1 MPGRRRGRVRRVLL
15 DHNVPEG
22 VRGLLSGHD
31 VVLTREKGWSRLAN
45 GALLTAAERDGFE
58 VFVTGDRNIRFQQTL
73 TGRRLAL
80 VVLGANVWPAVRN
93 HGEEIA
99 RAVAQVRPGAYVEVP
114 IPLPPRPP
122 RRPKG
127 PSP

>member
-1 MPGRRRGRVRRVLL
+1 MRRVLL

-22 VRGLLSGHD
+22 VRGLLPGHD
-31 VVLTREKGWSRLAN
+31 VTTTREVGWSRLAN
-45 GALLTAAERDGFE
+45 GALLTAAERAGFE

-73 TGRRLAL
+73 AGRQLAL
-80 VVLGANVWPAVRN
+80 VVLGANVWPVVRN

-99 RAVAQVRPGAYVEVP
+99 RAVGQVRPGTYLEVP
-114 IPLPPRPP
+114 IALPPQPP

-127 PSP
+127 PGP

>member
-1 MPGRRRGRVRRVLL
+1 VRRVLL

-22 VRGLLSGHD
+22 VRGLLPGHN
-31 VVLTREKGWSRLAN
+31 VALTREKGWSQLAN

-73 TGRRLAL
+73 VGRQLAL
-80 VVLGANVWPAVRN
+80 VVLGTNIWPVVRN
-93 HGEEIA
+93 HGDRIA
-99 RAVAQVRPGAYVEVP
+99 EAVDQVRPGAYLEVP
-114 IPLPPRPP
+114 ILPPRPG

-127 PSP
+127 PGP

>member
-1 MPGRRRGRVRRVLL
+1 MRRVLL

-22 VRGLLSGHD
+22 VRGLLPGHD
-31 VVLTREKGWSRLAN
+31 VALTREKGWSRLAN

-73 TGRRLAL
+73 AGRQLAL
-80 VVLGANVWPAVRN
+80 VVLGTNVWPVVRN
-93 HGEEIA
+93 HGEQIA
-99 RAVAQVRPGAYVEVP
+99 QAVDQVRPGAYAEVP
-114 IPLPPRPP
+114 IPLPPRSS

-127 PSP
+127 PER

>member
-1 MPGRRRGRVRRVLL
+1 VRRVLL

-22 VRGLLSGHD
+22 VRHLLRGHD
-31 VVLTREKGWSRLAN
+31 VTTTREKGWSQLAN
-45 GALLTAAERDGFE
+45 GALLTAAERAGFE

-73 TGRRLAL
+73 LGRQLAL
-80 VVLGANVWPAVRN
+80 VVLGANIWPVVRN
-93 HGEEIA
+93 HGDRIA
-99 RAVAQVRPGAYVEVP
+99 EAIAQVRPGAYVEVP
-114 IPLPPRPP
+114 IPLPPRPG

>member
-1 MPGRRRGRVRRVLL
+1 VRRVLL

-22 VRGLLSGHD
+22 VRGLLPGHD
-31 VVLTREKGWSRLAN
+31 VALTREKGWSRLAN

-73 TGRRLAL
+73 AGRQLAL
-80 VVLGANVWPAVRN
+80 VVLGTHVWPVVRN
-93 HGEEIA
+93 HGDRIA
-99 RAVAQVRPGAYVEVP
+99 EAVDQVRPGAYLEVP

-127 PSP
+127 PRGQAG